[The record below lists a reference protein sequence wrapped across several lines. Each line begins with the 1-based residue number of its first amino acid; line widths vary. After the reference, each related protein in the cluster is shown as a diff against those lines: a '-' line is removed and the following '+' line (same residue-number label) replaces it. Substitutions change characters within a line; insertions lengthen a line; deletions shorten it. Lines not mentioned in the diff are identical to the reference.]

1 MRIKIRRIGNAQGIT
16 LSKDLLRDLGAEIGD
31 ELHVVRTPTGVQ
43 LSRFDPEFDRAL
55 EASRG
60 FMRRYPNAMR
70 KLAE

>member
-1 MRIKIRRIGNAQGIT
+1 MKVKIRRIGNGQGIT
-16 LSKDLLRDLGAEIGD
+16 LSKDLLHDLGASIGD
-31 ELHVVRTPTGVQ
+31 ELFVVKTPTGVQ

-60 FMRRYPNAMR
+60 FMRRYPNALK